1 MSATVARLSRTL
13 DEQSEVVRRWEMR
26 YRGETP
32 LTFISEKDRKAL
44 GDRLKALSVNVCR
57 LSVDAVVERVRVIGF
72 KVNGQHDADLWQRW
86 TDLGMEDG
94 SAQAITDA
102 LMAGRGYVSTW
113 ANSDGPTAT
122 AESATQCVIER
133 DPVSREGTA
142 GLKRWV
148 EDGKGWAVLY
158 EPWKVTT
165 YKSTA
170 GVPEGGTIPADGW
183 TEIGSR
189 PNPFGALTLH
199 QITNRG
205 RVSEPYGVSEMAPIA
220 DLNDALTKTLVDA
233 LVTSESHARPRRWA
247 TGLQIQEDEDGNP
260 TNPFREDMKLWQSEA
275 AETEF
280 GQFAQA
286 EMSGYGELVAV
297 LLNQISALSGLPS
310 HYIFTKDQPSS
321 GEEIRARETALVARS
336 EAKIRSMR
344 LTFAQVAAQLVAT
357 RDGVPLR
364 SVRVEP
370 VFADP
375 AVRTVAQEADAAT
388 KLHAEGLLS
397 TEATLTRIGMTPD
410 EISDDR
416 AARQAEAAL
425 RMVQGA

>member
-13 DEQSEVVRRWEMR
+13 DEQSEIVRRWEMR
-26 YRGETP
+26 YRGEVP

-44 GDRLKALSVNVCR
+44 GDRLKYLSVNVCR
-57 LSVDAVVERVRVIGF
+57 LSVDALVERIRVTGF
-72 KVNGQHDADLWQRW
+72 RVNGKHDPDLWQRW
-86 TDLGMEDG
+86 CDLGLEDG

-102 LMAGRGYVSTW
+102 LMAGRGYISTW
-113 ANSDGPTAT
+113 ANADGPTAT
-122 AESATQCVIER
+122 AEGATQCVIER
-133 DPVSREGTA
+133 DPVTREGTA

-148 EDGKGWAVLY
+148 EGGHGYAVLY
-158 EPWKVTT
+158 LPWSVQTF
-165 YKSTA
+165 KSTA

-183 TEIGSR
+183 NVIGTR
-189 PNPFGALTLH
+189 PNPLGALTLH
-199 QITNRG
+199 QVTNRG
-205 RVSEPYGVSEMAPIA
+205 RVSEPYGVSEMSSIA

-247 TGLQIQEDEDGNP
+247 TGLAIEEDDDGNP
-260 TNPFREDMKLWQSEA
+260 KNPFREDTKLWQSEDP
-275 AETEF
+275 ETEF

-286 EMSGYGELVAV
+286 DMGGYGELVSV
-297 LLNQISALSGLPS
+297 ILNQISALSGLPS
-310 HYIFTKDQPSS
+310 HYIFTRDQPSG
-321 GEEIRARETALVARS
+321 GEEIRARETALVARA

-344 LTFAQVAAQLVAT
+344 LTFADIARQMVAI

-375 AVRTVAQEADAAT
+375 AVRTIAQESDAAT

-410 EISDDR
+410 EINDDR

-425 RMVQGA
+425 RLAQGA